1 MSRRKRCDCR
11 GNDCPA
17 CLDVGIV
24 RFLGSIERPMPIVA
38 AGRHGSGHERRSAPQ
53 SRFKQPVRGYRT
65 PTWEFEIRLG
75 EVVFRWKLS

>member
-1 MSRRKRCDCR
+1 
-11 GNDCPA
+11 
-17 CLDVGIV
+17 
-24 RFLGSIERPMPIVA
+24 MPIVA